1 MENIN
6 FYRLRHQKKRR
17 LWERTTVEIPQHCL
31 KWQEDCASFTTE
43 DWSSVTKCGCDFY
56 DHYLKPAIGRDNR
69 SSLLK
74 ITLKQAEPTGPLRV
88 GVYVFSHTLS
98 SLFPFETFSSIQ
110 VSHFG
115 RSSTDSLFK
124 RYIEKKHPL
133 KLNFPLFYS
142 LHAKEFRGEEC
153 PLGIGFLKPNINQD
167 VLFFEKGR

>member
-1 MENIN
+1 M
-6 FYRLRHQKKRR
+6 
-17 LWERTTVEIPQHCL
+17 
-31 KWQEDCASFTTE
+31 
-43 DWSSVTKCGCDFY
+43 TKCGCDFY

-74 ITLKQAEPTGPLRV
+74 MTLKQAEPTGPLRV

-167 VLFFEKGR
+167 VLFLKKAGEISFEKNYLLLASDSQ

>member
-1 MENIN
+1 MLKTLVTNEN
-6 FYRLRHQKKRR
+6 
-17 LWERTTVEIPQHCL
+17 
-31 KWQEDCASFTTE
+31 
-43 DWSSVTKCGCDFY
+43 SSVAKCGFDFY
-56 DHYLKPAIGRDNR
+56 DYDLKPAIGRDNS
-69 SSLLK
+69 SSLLEM
-74 ITLKQAEPTGPLRV
+74 TLKQAEPTGPLRV

-153 PLGIGFLKPNINQD
+153 PLGIGFLKIHTTLCNSKIFKDGWPKNVKLDGIIRRWRKN
-167 VLFFEKGR
+167 